1 MSAFWTFTTLR
12 VKDVSDY
19 IHLLTAWAWQLEYCP
34 ELCKNNIYSRKFENE
49 IIHTNLL
56 FQILL
61 WNLKLNWKST
71 VLFLWGLITLLIK
84 QVHTSTRIVQI
95 LTTDTLTSSSL
106 SDSGASPSTTYGL
119 RSISNVYFCAEVNV
133 HL

>member
-12 VKDVSDY
+12 VQDVPDY
-19 IHLLTAWAWQLEYCP
+19 IHLLTAQARQLQCCP
-34 ELCKNNIYSRKFENE
+34 EPCKNNTYCSKCKNY

-61 WNLKLNWKST
+61 WNVKLNWKST
-71 VLFLWGLITLLIK
+71 VLFLWGLFILLIK
-84 QVHTSTRIVQI
+84 LVNTDTRIVQI
-95 LTTDTLTSSSL
+95 LTTDALTSSSL